1 MGLKVL
7 SLFDGISCG
16 QIALE
21 RAGIKVDKYFASEI
35 KNFAISLTQK
45 HYPNTIQLGDVC
57 KVYYKN
63 GVLHSENG
71 DFEVGEI
78 DMIIGGS
85 PCQNFSCANWSNSNT
100 AEPLGF
106 DGSKSSLFW
115 EYKRILEEVKPKYF
129 LLENVKMKKSDKKK
143 MDELMGVEGVFINSN
158 LVSFQNRERCYWTNI
173 PNVTQPEDRHVNFQD
188 YIDRDEERKKESS
201 PNRTPSRERMWNN
214 GNSYTSE
221 RRTCRNITNA
231 KKVNCLLVKQDRCPN
246 SGMIA
251 YGDWARYLT
260 RRELE
265 LAQTLPIGYCDE
277 LSYYRTCNVT
287 GDGWTVDVI
296 AHIFSF
302 IPDEDEGMV
311 TNNQGG

>member
-21 RAGIKVDKYFASEI
+21 RANIKVDKYFASEI
-35 KNFAISLTQK
+35 KNFAIDLTQK

-57 KVYYKN
+57 KVHYKD

-71 DFEVGEI
+71 NFEIGTI
-78 DMIIGGS
+78 DLLIGGS
-85 PCQNFSCANWSNSNT
+85 PCQNFSCANWSNPNT

-129 LLENVKMKKSDKKK
+129 LLENVKMKKSDKMK
-143 MDELMGVEGVFINSN
+143 MDELMGVEGIFINSN

-173 PNVTQPEDRHVNFQD
+173 PNVKPPKDQCVNFQD
-188 YIDRDEERKKESS
+188 FMDDNEERKKEAT
-201 PNRTPSRERMWNN
+201 PNKTPSRERMWNN
-214 GNSYTSE
+214 GESKVGGRLS
-221 RRTCRNITNA
+221 CKNITNSN
-231 KKVNCLLVKQDRCPN
+231 KVGCLLVKQDRCPN
-246 SGMIA
+246 SGMIK

-260 RRELE
+260 RREME
-265 LAQTLPIGYCDE
+265 LAQTLPIGYCDG
-277 LSYYRTCNVT
+277 LSYNQTCNVV
-287 GDGWTVDVI
+287 GDGWTVNVI
-296 AHIFSF
+296 THIFKGLKES
-302 IPDEDEGMV
+302 
-311 TNNQGG
+311 

>member
-16 QIALE
+16 QIAFE
-21 RAGIKVDKYFASEI
+21 RAGIKVDRYFASEI
-35 KNFAISLTQK
+35 KGFTIDLTQK

-57 KVYYKN
+57 KVHYKD

-71 DFEVGEI
+71 DFEVGKI
-78 DMIIGGS
+78 DMLIGGS
-85 PCQNFSCANWSNSNT
+85 PCQNFSCANWSNPNT

-115 EYKRILEEVKPKYF
+115 EYKRILEEVKPRYF
-129 LLENVKMKKSDKKK
+129 LLENVKMKKPDKKK
-143 MDELMGVEGVFINSN
+143 MDELMGVEGILINSN
-158 LVSFQNRERCYWTNI
+158 LVSFQNRERYYWTNI
-173 PNVTQPEDRHVNFQD
+173 PNVTLPEDRHINFQD
-188 YIDRDEERKKESS
+188 YTDTNEERKKEAT
-201 PNRTPSRERMWNN
+201 PNRTPSRERMWN
-214 GNSYTSE
+214 GGQTHSSQHK
-221 RRTCRNITNA
+221 TCKNITHA
-231 KKVNCLLVKQDRCPN
+231 EKVNCLLVKQDRCPN
-246 SGMIA
+246 SGMVA

-265 LAQTLPIGYCDE
+265 LAQTLPIGYCDG

-296 AHIFSF
+296 THIFSF
-302 IPDEDEGMV
+302 IPRENCNEAEVGK
-311 TNNQGG
+311 